1 MDRSIQKKEDRYRAN
16 AEMVQAVA
24 AREHIPPEGI
34 TLLGGRVYINL
45 SGIDA
50 KVKNKCEDEG
60 LILKG
65 IEKVETL
72 SMPME
77 KNNYLCGYY
86 YRITFFDRDKFAKSL
101 ERFTNPSVES
111 IERIEKIY
119 TYSFF
124 AEGWASPE
132 STEAIAWTYKKTGEK
147 EFDLWGNEREVK
159 VRDRLLLENV
169 IMMAE
174 RRATNR
180 AKREATGTGITSVE
194 EAPLDKPAATEAE
207 DEEAAGTPVDERTA
221 LIGRITEIMT
231 SVVFSDKDRAFI
243 EKAVP
248 DIKSLEGLRGLLK
261 KYTMEKENREGQ
273 LKDEQAG
280 PEPGKG
286 GK

>member
-1 MDRSIQKKEDRYRAN
+1 MEKNVQKREDQWKAKNEMIQA
-16 AEMVQAVA
+16 AA

-34 TLLGGRVYINL
+34 TILGGRVYINL
-45 SGIDA
+45 TGIDT

-60 LILKG
+60 LVLKG
-65 IEKVETL
+65 IEKERELCAPT
-72 SMPME
+72 E
-77 KNNYLCGYY
+77 KNGYLCGYY
-86 YRITFFDRDKFAKSL
+86 YKITFFDRNNFIKSL
-101 ERFTNPSVES
+101 ERFPNPGVEI
-111 IERIEKIY
+111 IERIEKTF

-147 EFDLWGNEREVK
+147 EFDSWGNEREVK
-159 VRDRLLLENV
+159 VRDKLLLENV

-194 EAPLDKPAATEAE
+194 EAPLDKAPATEAE
-207 DEEAAGTPVDERTA
+207 EEEAAGAPVDERTA
-221 LIGRITEIMT
+221 LIGRITETMK
-231 SVVFSDKDRAFI
+231 SVVFSDKERVFV

-261 KYTMEKENREGQ
+261 KYTVERENREGQ
-273 LKDEQAG
+273 LKDEKQM
-280 PEPGKG
+280 EGK
-286 GK
+286 

>member
-1 MDRSIQKKEDRYRAN
+1 MIQ
-16 AEMVQAVA
+16 A
-24 AREHIPPEGI
+24 AATREKITPEGI
-34 TLLGGRVYINL
+34 TILGGRVYINL
-45 SGIDA
+45 TGIDT

-72 SMPME
+72 SVPTE
-77 KNNYLCGYY
+77 KNGNLCGYY
-86 YRITFFDRDKFAKSL
+86 YKITFFDRDKFTKSL
-101 ERFTNPSVES
+101 EWFTNPGVEVV
-111 IERIEKIY
+111 ERIEKTF

-147 EFDLWGNEREVK
+147 EFDSWGNEREVK
-159 VRDRLLLENV
+159 VRDKLLLENV

-194 EAPLDKPAATEAE
+194 EAPLDKAPATEAE
-207 DEEAAGTPVDERTA
+207 EEEAAGAPVDERTA
-221 LIGRITEIMT
+221 LIGRITETMK

-248 DIKSLEGLRGLLK
+248 DIKSNEGLRGLLK
-261 KYTMEKENREGQ
+261 KYTVEKENREAQ
-273 LKDEQAG
+273 LKE
-280 PEPGKG
+280 EKG
-286 GK
+286 EEK